1 MKNELK
7 TKSIR
12 QTASFKTDPAKL
24 YELLMDS
31 KKHSAFTE
39 ADAKISKN
47 VGGKFEAYDGWIE
60 GKNIKLV
67 PNKKIVQKWRG
78 SDWPESHFSVVTFEL
93 KRKGTGTLLVFT
105 QKGVPVSVYRDISS
119 GWKEHYWTKMK
130 RYLKE

>member
-1 MKNELK
+1 MK

-12 QTASFKTDPAKL
+12 QTASFEADPSKL

-39 ADAKISKN
+39 AAAKISRK
-47 VGGKFEAYDGWIE
+47 VGGRFTAYDGWIE
-60 GKNIKLV
+60 GRNLKLV
-67 PNKKIVQKWRG
+67 PNRKIIQKWRG
-78 SDWPESHFSVVTFEL
+78 VDWPESHFSVVTFEL
-93 KRKGTGTLLVFT
+93 KKRGNDTLLVFT
-105 QKGVPVSVYRDISS
+105 QKGVPESNYKEING